1 VKNENISGEGVIKP
15 AKWSRRATVANAGG
29 AMLTIF
35 AAIFMMYTKT
45 ELAAF
50 NIYLIN
56 MVFSIKVGIFRMIV
70 LIGGVLGGVGAALC
84 WRRKFYAGAIGVT
97 VSSFILGGS
106 LFSLLAL
113 VFLLAAKEE
122 FARKVE

>member
-1 VKNENISGEGVIKP
+1 
-15 AKWSRRATVANAGG
+15 
-29 AMLTIF
+29 MLTIF

-56 MVFSIKVGIFRMIV
+56 MVFSIQVGIFRMIV
-70 LIGGVLGGVGAALC
+70 LIGGVLGGVGAAFC
-84 WRRKFYAGAIGVT
+84 WRGKFYAGAIGVT
-97 VSSFILGGS
+97 VLSFILGGS